1 MKRLIAAALALLPF
15 SVPAAAQQAAPP
27 PLRVTQLDSLA
38 RVRVVQNFLEPRTL
52 VGELES
58 ADTADITVL
67 RGTERLTVPLVY
79 VRHVDLATRRRSSG
93 AGALRGAVWGFL
105 GGATAT
111 GLFVLASKAGGSDCA
126 DCIFNPGTGVMVLG
140 LPLTG
145 VSTLTGAA
153 VGATRPGDY
162 WVRVTMPISIRS
174 DRS

>member
-1 MKRLIAAALALLPF
+1 MMRRVIMAALALLPLAT
-15 SVPAAAQQAAPP
+15 PAAAQQAPA
-27 PLRVTQLDSLA
+27 RVTQLDSLA

-126 DCIFNPGTGVMVLG
+126 DCIFNPSTGVMVLG

-145 VSTLTGAA
+145 VSTITGAA
-153 VGATRPGDY
+153 VGAARPGDY
-162 WVRVTMPISIRS
+162 WVRVTLPISIRS

>member
-1 MKRLIAAALALLPF
+1 MKRMMMATLALLL
-15 SVPAAAQQAAPP
+15 PAAAGAQQQPGLA
-27 PLRVTQLDSLA
+27 RITQLDSLA
-38 RVRVVQNFLEPRTL
+38 RVRVVQHFLEPRTL

-126 DCIFNPGTGVMVLG
+126 DCIFNPSTGVMVLG

-153 VGATRPGDY
+153 VGAARPGDY
-162 WVRVTMPISIRS
+162 WVRVSMPFSIRHTEGT
-174 DRS
+174 

>member
-1 MKRLIAAALALLPF
+1 MRRLIAAALALLPF
-15 SVPAAAQQAAPP
+15 AIPAAAQQAP
-27 PLRVTQLDSLA
+27 PLRMTQLDSLA

-52 VGELES
+52 VGELEA

-67 RGTERLTVPLVY
+67 RGSERLTVPLVY
-79 VRHVDLATRRRSSG
+79 VRHVDLATRRRSSS

-126 DCIFNPGTGVMVLG
+126 DCIFNPSTGVMVLG

-145 VSTLTGAA
+145 VSTITGAA
-153 VGATRPGDY
+153 VGAARPGDY
-162 WVRVTMPISIRS
+162 WVRVTMPLSIRS